1 MTLEDQFTSVQW
13 DRNEVKGSASQQ
25 QETITEEE
33 PETQRDKPAPTYLES
48 EIVEP
53 DKEKETEQQDPGAD
67 DDVGTSTSANVETT
81 IVPGDNIGGV
91 LGSSPNSTSPSGE
104 DEVSSLEQQF
114 TPKPSS
120 SNALESASTS
130 MNKDQEILRQQQQQ
144 QQEEE
149 IRSFEKYNIS
159 ATVTTPTRELDT
171 ASKPYISYLITT
183 STNHPQL
190 KKLCG
195 KTDLAEEK
203 SITIETRRRYGD
215 FRFLHNCLVNDYP
228 GFMTPP
234 LPSKLNFKYLT
245 GDTFSTDFVHKRLHS
260 LDRFVKFI
268 LNHKT
273 LSQSSVFHLF
283 LSDTQDWNS
292 FSKNLKLSKNFD
304 TDDSIVNKV
313 VNEDLLTET
322 LMNFLTSSKH
332 KRETN
337 KDILEIN
344 DKLKKLYENLVKLDK
359 LFSKLNKR
367 NSDLSVDYHQFLVQL
382 QKLSSIEG
390 GNTTGNG
397 TTKVDYSYSEDT
409 KADSVPNTENHELE
423 TNLKVFSDSLE
434 YFLKNWDLLHRYVDE
449 SFLNVLKDCAK
460 YIISLTNL
468 IELHHNKRIDL
479 QVLQDYLLKARNDL
493 VSLGGNMER
502 STTSRPQTSS
512 TMAPPTPAFHT
523 VQSGGIVSQTTQLI
537 KDTISTSASS
547 SIGSSNADNKI
558 IRLRKKIEN
567 LENEIAIQ
575 TQLVNDL
582 TDKIVNDE
590 YPNWDKF
597 NKKELKDAMVS
608 LCDEEINFYKGLI
621 DNWSEV
627 ESKLTTRLEE
637 LG

>member
-1 MTLEDQFTSVQW
+1 MALEDQFTSVQW
-13 DRNEVKGSASQQ
+13 DRSEVEEPAAHPE
-25 QETITEEE
+25 ETIAEEE
-33 PETQRDKPAPTYLES
+33 PETQWDEPLPMYPES
-48 EIVEP
+48 ETEEVA
-53 DKEKETEQQDPGAD
+53 KEAETHESEAEEATTVSVTPAGNVAPVGTVSDSKSGVSNGDAEVTLEEQQY
-67 DDVGTSTSANVETT
+67 TSKSPENTEPAG
-81 IVPGDNIGGV
+81 VPVNS
-91 LGSSPNSTSPSGE
+91 GSYE
-104 DEVSSLEQQF
+104 R
-114 TPKPSS
+114 
-120 SNALESASTS
+120 
-130 MNKDQEILRQQQQQ
+130 QEA
-144 QQEEE
+144 EAVKN
-149 IRSFEKYNIS
+149 FEKYTIS
-159 ATVTTPTRELDT
+159 SRVTTPTRDLDT
-171 ASKPYISYLITT
+171 ASKPFISYLITT
-183 STNHPQL
+183 TTDHPQI

-195 KTDLAEEK
+195 KTDLTDEE
-203 SITIETRRRYGD
+203 SITVETRRRYGD
-215 FRFLHNCLVNDYP
+215 FRFLHSCLVNDYP
-228 GFMTPP
+228 GVMTPP

-273 LSQSSVFHLF
+273 LSQSSVFHIF
-283 LSDTQDWNS
+283 LSDTQDWNT
-292 FSKNLKLSKNFD
+292 FSKNLKINKNFD
-304 TDDSIVNKV
+304 NDDSIVNKV

-322 LMNFLTSSKH
+322 LMNFLTSNKH

-367 NSDLSVDYHQFLVQL
+367 NSDLSIDYHQFLLQL
-382 QKLSSIEG
+382 QKLSLIEG
-390 GNTTGNG
+390 GNSTGNG
-397 TTKVDYSYSEDT
+397 TSKVDYSYAEDS
-409 KADSVPNTENHELE
+409 KPDSLPNTENHELE
-423 TNLKVFSDSLE
+423 TNLKVFADSLE

-479 QVLQDYLLKARNDL
+479 QVLQDYLVKARNDL
-493 VSLGGNMER
+493 ASLGGNMEG
-502 STTSRPQTSS
+502 SPSRLQTSS
-512 TMAPPTPAFHT
+512 HMAPPTPALHT

-558 IRLRKKIEN
+558 FRLRKKIEN
-567 LENEIAIQ
+567 LENEIVIQ

-582 TDKIVNDE
+582 TDKIVNEE

-597 NKKELKDAMVS
+597 NKKEMKDAMVS

-621 DNWSEV
+621 DSWSEV
-627 ESKLTTRLEE
+627 ESKLTSRLEE
-637 LG
+637 LR